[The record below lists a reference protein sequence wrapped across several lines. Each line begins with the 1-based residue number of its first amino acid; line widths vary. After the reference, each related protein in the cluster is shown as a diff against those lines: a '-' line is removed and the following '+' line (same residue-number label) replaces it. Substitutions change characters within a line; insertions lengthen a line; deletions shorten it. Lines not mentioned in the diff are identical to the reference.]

1 MTIREYK
8 KKYFICKD
16 DFGKNI
22 YAGDTVEL
30 FTPITISTTWTSIV
44 HWNMLYGAWVNIH
57 PGLTILHGSD
67 TAQTELY
74 RLLNQE
80 EWNICDVGSDI
91 LISYKGYCKK
101 IKSFH
106 KNNKVE

>member
-1 MTIREYK
+1 MTIRQYK

-30 FTPITISTTWTSIV
+30 YCPMEISTTWTSV
-44 HWNMLYGAWVNIH
+44 VCWSALYGAWIYVH
-57 PGLTILHGSD
+57 SGHRLLYGSD
-67 TAQTELY
+67 TAQRELY
-74 RLLNQE
+74 KLLEQP

-91 LISYKGYCKK
+91 PINYKGYCKK
-101 IKSFH
+101 IKNFYD
-106 KNNKVE
+106 K